1 MKLQEYLRAF
11 RYSLK
16 NYLLSRYLENM
27 VISATPIIRTQKRV
41 DMVEELRKEGFEF
54 EFEDNV
60 RPFLK

>member
-1 MKLQEYLRAF
+1 MRFKEYVRAF

-27 VISATPIIRTQKRV
+27 VLSATPIIRTQKRI